1 MNDDINCGLNETS
14 VIKVKDGIIID
25 NTIFISNDDLNLLK
39 KGILPRRSV
48 ETMPMNEPIKPVSM
62 SYKQWDEK
70 VAQSGN
76 WTDKREEAYDSC
88 REAHGV
94 KMIGD
99 IPCVGRSPTFGTM
112 PTKEWDKIVAEAHED
127 INLETDN
134 HNCINS
140 PISKPNTVKRTLW
153 WKIGTILSYL
163 ILIGMALWMLFQE

>member
-1 MNDDINCGLNETS
+1 MKFYGLNETS

-25 NTIFISNDDLNLLK
+25 NTIFISNADLNLLK

-48 ETMPMNEPIKPVSM
+48 ETMPTNDPIKTESM
-62 SYKQWDEK
+62 KYKDWDEK

-76 WTDKREEAYDSC
+76 WADKREEAYDSC

-99 IPCVGRSPTFGTM
+99 IPCVGRGPTFGTM

-140 PISKPNTVKRTLW
+140 PISKPNTANHTLW

>member
-1 MNDDINCGLNETS
+1 MKFYGLNETS

-39 KGILPRRSV
+39 KGILPRRPV
-48 ETMPMNEPIKPVSM
+48 ETMPMNDPIKTVEM

-99 IPCVGRSPTFGTM
+99 IPCVGRGPTFGTM
-112 PTKEWDKIVAEAHED
+112 PTKEWNKMVAKARD
-127 INLETDN
+127 DN
-134 HNCINS
+134 YTVDNKS
-140 PISKPNTVKRTLW
+140 ERNTVKHTLW
-153 WKIGTILSYL
+153 WKIGTILSYT
-163 ILIGMALWMLFQE
+163 ILIGMALWMLFKE